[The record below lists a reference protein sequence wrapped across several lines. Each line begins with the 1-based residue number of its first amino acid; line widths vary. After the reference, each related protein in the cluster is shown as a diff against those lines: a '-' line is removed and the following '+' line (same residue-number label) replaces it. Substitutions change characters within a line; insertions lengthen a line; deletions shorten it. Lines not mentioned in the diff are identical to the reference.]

1 MKKLLNGNLAVSIA
15 VALSKVD
22 VIAAYPI
29 TPQTSIIEKL
39 ASMCERGE
47 ITASFIRTESEHS
60 SMACCFGAA
69 LSGARVFTTTS
80 SQGIV
85 LMHEMLHWVSG
96 SRLPVVMVNV
106 SRALGP
112 PWSLWVDHTDSL
124 SQRDTGWIQIYCSN
138 NQEVLDTTIQAFR
151 IAEEIN
157 IPVMVN
163 MDGFLLSHTFE
174 PVDVPSAKK
183 VDIYLKRRR
192 KKFEIQ
198 KQKSISFG
206 GVTYSDDY
214 YIFRKNL
221 QIDFEKTR
229 DIIEKCE
236 EEFQKIFG
244 RKYGMI
250 EKYSMDDADIVVVTM
265 GSLSGTVKD
274 VIDRVRARDVKA
286 GLLRIRVFNPM
297 PANELRENLGN
308 KKIAVIDRNLSP
320 GKGGI
325 VCQEL
330 KSILFDS
337 GTSCRIFG
345 FIGGL
350 GGKDI
355 SPSQIEDIILY
366 TYKKERPEK
375 DILWIS

>member
-1 MKKLLNGNLAVSIA
+1 MKKLLNGNLAVVTA
-15 VALSKVD
+15 VAIAKVD

-29 TPQTSIIEKL
+29 TPQTSIIERL
-39 ASMCERGE
+39 ASMCENGE
-47 ITASFIRTESEHS
+47 IKASFIRVESEHS

-69 LSGARVFTTTS
+69 LTGARVFTATS

-106 SRALGP
+106 NRALGP
-112 PWSLWVDHTDSL
+112 PWSLWVDQSDSL

-151 IAEEIN
+151 IAEETN
-157 IPVMVN
+157 IPVMIN
-163 MDGFLLSHTFE
+163 MDGFLLSHTME
-174 PVDVPSAKK
+174 PVDIPSSKK
-183 VDIYLKRRR
+183 ADIYLRNRK
-192 KKFEIQ
+192 KKFELQ
-198 KQKSISFG
+198 KYKGISFG
-206 GVTYSDDY
+206 GVTSSDDY
-214 YIFRKNL
+214 YKFRKNL
-221 QIDFEKTR
+221 QDDFER
-229 DIIEKCE
+229 AIEIIKRCD
-236 EEFQKIFG
+236 EEFGKIFG
-244 RKYGMI
+244 RNYGMI
-250 EKYSMDDADIVVVTM
+250 EKYRVNDADVVVVTM

-274 VIDRVRARDVKA
+274 VIDSVRSRGIRA

-297 PANELRENLGN
+297 PAEEIRRILWKR
-308 KKIAVIDRNLSP
+308 KIAVIDRNLSP

-330 KSILFDS
+330 KSILYDS
-337 GTSCRIFG
+337 KETLKIFG

-355 SPSQIEDIILY
+355 TPSSIEEIILY
-366 TYKKERPEK
+366 TYKRKSPERE
-375 DILWIS
+375 ILWIE